1 MKFARSKYHNR
12 GIENMAVVLRLK
24 RTGAKNNSCFRI
36 VAMDRKS
43 ARNGRAIEELG
54 FYDPR
59 HKDEKC
65 NLERAQYWLSVGAQ
79 PSDTVKAIVKRAQD
93 GVKLSD
99 RVKPVKPSRKAVAKM
114 EAEKEAK
121 EAAKADEAK
130 AKEAAKVE
138 AAEAKETAKVK
149 ATEAKEAPV
158 VEEAPVAEE
167 APAEEKAE
175 EAAK

>member
-1 MKFARSKYHNR
+1 
-12 GIENMAVVLRLK
+12 MAVVLRLK

-36 VAMDRKS
+36 VAMDRKC

-65 NLERAQYWLSVGAQ
+65 NLERAEYWLSVGAQ

-99 RVKPVKPSRKAVAKM
+99 KVKPKKPSKKAVAKL
-114 EAEKEAK
+114 EAEKEAAAAAKAEEAEAKAAEKAAAKEAKEAEKAAAAEAK
-121 EAAKADEAK
+121 EAAK
-130 AKEAAKVE
+130 
-138 AAEAKETAKVK
+138 
-149 ATEAKEAPV
+149 EAPA

-167 APAEEKAE
+167 A
-175 EAAK
+175 AK

>member
-1 MKFARSKYHNR
+1 
-12 GIENMAVVLRLK
+12 MAVVLRLK

-43 ARNGRAIEELG
+43 ARNGKAIEELG

-99 RVKPVKPSRKAVAKM
+99 RVKTPKPSKKALAKL
-114 EAEKEAK
+114 EAEKAAKEAAKAEEAEAAATAKAEAAEAAATAKAEAK
-121 EAAKADEAK
+121 EAAKAKAEA
-130 AKEAAKVE
+130 AKEAKVAK
-138 AAEAKETAKVK
+138 
-149 ATEAKEAPV
+149 
-158 VEEAPVAEE
+158 EAPVAEE
-167 APAEEKAE
+167 AKKAS
-175 EAAK
+175 EAAAE

>member
-1 MKFARSKYHNR
+1 
-12 GIENMAVVLRLK
+12 MAVVLRLK

-43 ARNGRAIEELG
+43 ARNGKAIEELG

-65 NLERAQYWLSVGAQ
+65 NLERAEYWLSVGAQ

-99 RVKPVKPSRKAVAKM
+99 KVKPAKPSKKSI
-114 EAEKEAK
+114 AK
-121 EAAKADEAK
+121 EAA
-130 AKEAAKVE
+130 AKEAAAAAKAEEAEAKAAAKAE
-138 AAEAKETAKVK
+138 AAEASGEQQKRKRK
-149 ATEAKEAPV
+149 KQR
-158 VEEAPVAEE
+158 
-167 APAEEKAE
+167 KQR
-175 EAAK
+175 KKLL

>member
-1 MKFARSKYHNR
+1 
-12 GIENMAVVLRLK
+12 MAVVLRLK

-43 ARNGRAIEELG
+43 ARNGKAIEELG

-65 NLERAQYWLSVGAQ
+65 NLERIEYWLSVGAQ
-79 PSDTVKAIVKRAQD
+79 PSDTVKAIVKRAKD

-99 RVKPVKPSRKAVAKM
+99 KVKPKKPSKKAVAKL

-121 EAAKADEAK
+121 AAAKAEAK
-130 AKEAAKVE
+130 A
-138 AAEAKETAKVK
+138 
-149 ATEAKEAPV
+149 AT
-158 VEEAPVAEE
+158 EE
-167 APAEEKAE
+167 APAEKAS
-175 EAAK
+175 EAPAE

>member
-1 MKFARSKYHNR
+1 
-12 GIENMAVVLRLK
+12 MAVVLRLK

-65 NLERAQYWLSVGAQ
+65 NLERAEYWLSVGAQ
-79 PSDTVKAIVKRAQD
+79 PSDTVKAIVKRAKD

-99 RVKPVKPSRKAVAKM
+99 KVKPGKPSKKAVAKL
-114 EAEKEAK
+114 EAA
-121 EAAKADEAK
+121 EAAKAEAK
-130 AKEAAKVE
+130 
-138 AAEAKETAKVK
+138 K
-149 ATEAKEAPV
+149 AAKEAPV
-158 VEEAPVAEE
+158 VEEAPVAEK
-167 APAEEKAE
+167 AKAE